1 MPRPFKFKAWNKEE
15 QLLVRLNSI
24 DCSKGTL
31 FKRDHILLQFTG
43 LYDKNENEIYEQDI
57 LLIESVKIMIV
68 WDQEELCWAQVVEKQ
83 PSNKIKINKEKILKS
98 TKLCNY
104 YEAPHSFTKQ

>member
-1 MPRPFKFKAWNKEE
+1 MERPFKFKAWNKEE

-24 DCSKGTL
+24 DCSKGRL
-31 FKRDHILLQFTG
+31 FKPGHILLQFTG
-43 LYDKNENEIYEQDI
+43 LYDKNGSEIYEQDI

-68 WDQEELCWAQVVEKQ
+68 WDEDQLSWAQVVEQ
-83 PSNKIKINKEKILKS
+83 QLDNKIKINKKEIVKS

-104 YEAPHSFTKQ
+104 LEAPHSFAK